1 MAGRE
6 SFAVQPGDVVAA
18 TGGDM
23 MSVNAGTQGGGQG
36 FGLDLAPGVAKTQ
49 GGSDFGAILKFGE
62 KVLGPEV
69 KKEQERQFMQGMYRV
84 SAGEAVADIEK
95 NESHWTD
102 IYGGNFVVEGAK
114 VGDAQSRATILA
126 AEAEGKMADLATQD
140 PAAMQEWYT
149 TRMRELSTGEGDDL
163 FLGMAMKE
171 GPGVFKQHA
180 KLHYRHKQEVA
191 DANDRTQVGA
201 ELGRLEATLRTYAE
215 DPARYSPEDIQEAKW
230 RAFESM
236 IPNVG
241 QNPLAKQK
249 NVVAAITAL
258 ATQGNFLAIKAIKD
272 GLGEDVD
279 GKQAKLFDSLD
290 PAIKDNLDTALRTQG
305 ARWNWQAASPA
316 TMKKVQE
323 FYSNGHI
330 YDAVEAKGIIDKINA
345 DHTAETGIEVPLLGS
360 QEAIREALQNQATL
374 GRQQAKEAEARAKAD
389 ATEAKINEAKTLLR
403 LPGGMG
409 TLFQAIKRGAMKDDE
424 FQAAEQQTW
433 EEMQKADDG
442 TGAITNQ
449 LKYVTTHPGYKL
461 PSVETFLKTT
471 FAPGLARPTKGTIQA
486 FTLLQGFTQQQ
497 RELYLDSAG
506 IAMYDAF
513 QANSVNSKDAVDTIW
528 AKAQESVRQAAELT
542 PEDRKAR
549 MKVAE
554 DAFSRLASP
563 PWYAFGEEGLQGYG
577 QGLVKAEGRRMV
589 QYYPYSGE
597 GLKDKLVSNLRH
609 SSQYTLIG
617 PNVVAN
623 QVPGQASMEQVLNP
637 NKRADGTRDVK
648 YTQDQLDVAFH
659 LRLNEMAK
667 KFKGSPDA
675 VSLVR
680 MADVNGDIRFSV
692 DIPGQ
697 DRAQFITG
705 KDLIKTIED
714 GKVRQWQKYAQKQK
728 AELED
733 TPPLGLASDR

>member
-36 FGLDLAPGVAKTQ
+36 FGLDLAPGAVKTQ

-62 KVLGPEV
+62 KVLGPEI

-114 VGDAQSRATILA
+114 VGDAQSRATVLA
-126 AEAEGKMADLATQD
+126 AEAEGKMTDLATQD

-180 KLHYRHKQEVA
+180 KLHYRYKQEVA
-191 DANDRTQVGA
+191 DSNDRTQVGA
-201 ELGRLEATLRTYAE
+201 ELGRLEATLRTAKD

-258 ATQGNFLAIKAIKD
+258 ATQGNFMAIKAIKD

-279 GKQAKLFDSLD
+279 GKQMKLFDSLD
-290 PAIKDNLDTALRTQG
+290 PALRDNLETTLRTQG

-316 TMKKVQE
+316 TMQKVQK

-330 YDAVEAKGIIDKINA
+330 YDAAEAKTIIDQINA
-345 DHTAETGIEVPLLGS
+345 DHTAETGIEAPLIGNH
-360 QEAIREALQNQATL
+360 EAVRESLQNQATL
-374 GRQQAKEAEARAKAD
+374 GRQQAKVAEQQAKAA
-389 ATEAKINEAKTLLR
+389 ATEAKVTEAKTLLR
-403 LPGGMG
+403 TPGGMG
-409 TLFQAIKRGAMKDDE
+409 TLTQTIKRGAMKDDE

-433 EEMQKADDG
+433 EEVQSADEG
-442 TGAITNQ
+442 TGSVANQ
-449 LKYVTTHPGYKL
+449 VKYISTHPGFKL

-471 FAPGLARPTKGTIQA
+471 FAPGMARPNKGTIQA
-486 FTLLQGFTQQQ
+486 FTLLQGLTQQQ
-497 RELYLDSAG
+497 RELYMDSAG
-506 IAMYDAF
+506 VAMYDAF
-513 QANSVNSKDAVDTIW
+513 LANSTNSKDAVDTIW
-528 AKAQESVRQAAELT
+528 TKAQESVRQAAELT

-554 DAFSRLASP
+554 DAFTRLASP
-563 PWYAFGEEGLQGYG
+563 PWYAFGEESLKGYG
-577 QGLVKAEGRRMV
+577 LGLIKAEGRRTV

-597 GLKDKLVSNLRH
+597 GLKDKLIANLRN
-609 SSQYTLIG
+609 SPQYTLIG
-617 PNVVAN
+617 PNVVSN
-623 QVPGQASMEQVLNP
+623 QVPNQASMEIVLNP
-637 NKRADGTRDVK
+637 NKRPDGTRDVK
-648 YTQDQLDVAFH
+648 YTQDQLEVAFH
-659 LRLNEMAK
+659 LRLNEVAK
-667 KFKGSPDA
+667 RFNGSPDA

-680 MADVNGDIRFSV
+680 MADTNGDVRFMV
-692 DIPGQ
+692 DIPGE

-705 KDLIKTIED
+705 KDLVKTIEE
-714 GKVRQWQKYAQKQK
+714 GKVRQWQKYAQKQQ